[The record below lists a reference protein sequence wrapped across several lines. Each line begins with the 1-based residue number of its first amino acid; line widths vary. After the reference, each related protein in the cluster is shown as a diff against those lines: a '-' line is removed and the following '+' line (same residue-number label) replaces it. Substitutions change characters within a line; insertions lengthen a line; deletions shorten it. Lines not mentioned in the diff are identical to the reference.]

1 MEISLGIDISSKR
14 LDCYWLH
21 TNKHQSFE
29 NNPSGIARL
38 VAKIKKETPQWLV
51 FEPTGGYEIDL
62 ALQLAQERIQF
73 SMVQPHR
80 LRSFAKSCGK
90 LAKTDKLDAK
100 LMATYGKTMEPKKTI
115 LGTKAQQELSSFV
128 TRRRQLV
135 DFLSME
141 RQRLEQ
147 WLSPIM
153 KKNIEEH
160 CDYLK
165 EQILV
170 FEHQIQDCINQDTTL
185 QQVSEAL
192 QNVRGVGPTSA
203 AVLLADL
210 PELGHIGSKEI
221 AALVGVAPFNVESGN
236 SKRKSSIRGGR
247 LSVRCML
254 YMMALVAIRYNPV
267 IREFYQRLREQKKP
281 AKVAIVASMRKLL
294 IILNAIARDHF
305 KDQTLHA

>member
-1 MEISLGIDISSKR
+1 MEVSLGIDISSKR
-14 LDCYWLH
+14 LDCYWSH

-29 NNPSGIARL
+29 NNPSGISRL
-38 VAKIKKETPQWLV
+38 VARVKKESPQWLV
-51 FEPTGGYEIDL
+51 FDPTGGYEIDL
-62 ALQLAQERIQF
+62 ALQFAQAGIQF

-100 LMATYGKTMEPKKTI
+100 LMATYGETMEPKKTI
-115 LGTKAQQELSSFV
+115 LGTKAQQELSGFV
-128 TRRRQLV
+128 SRRRQLV

-147 WLSPIM
+147 WLSPVM
-153 KKNIEEH
+153 QKNIEEH

-165 EQILV
+165 EHILAL
-170 FEHQIQDCINQDTTL
+170 EHQIQDCINQDASL

-254 YMMALVAIRYNPV
+254 YMMALVAIRHNPV

-305 KDQTLHA
+305 KDQLPQA